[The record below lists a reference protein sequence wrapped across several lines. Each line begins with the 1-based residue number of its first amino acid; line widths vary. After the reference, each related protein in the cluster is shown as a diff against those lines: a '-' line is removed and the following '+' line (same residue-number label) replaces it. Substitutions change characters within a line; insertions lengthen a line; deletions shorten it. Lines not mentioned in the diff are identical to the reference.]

1 MSSKADMIKSRI
13 TLYKHRTLIVEARI
27 DKKVD
32 EHERMLS
39 QVDYSKEYEAVF
51 DEQLKRTLQPM
62 WDELLSLSEK
72 VEELEG
78 ELEELEALE
87 ASEVSEASEGKETS
101 EASEGKETLEAS
113 DGKETSGAL
122 EGEES

>member
-1 MSSKADMIKSRI
+1 MSSKADLIKSRI

-27 DKKVD
+27 DQKVD

-51 DEQLKRTLQPM
+51 DEQLTRTLKPM
-62 WDELLSLSEK
+62 WDELLALGEK
-72 VEELEG
+72 VEELEL
-78 ELEELEALE
+78 ELEKLEALE
-87 ASEVSEASEGKETS
+87 ASEVSEASEGKE
-101 EASEGKETLEAS
+101 ASEAS
-113 DGKETSGAL
+113 DGTETSEAL